1 MEYFNISL
9 DSTVTRTNLKSIS
22 DGNLYKTTKY
32 PIYIVCLLY
41 NDTITVVLAE
51 MNDNMVNVVT
61 GVIVLDFILFN
72 IYFLEWNLPFLTSS
86 RMYCVPFPVMDW
98 RTNLHICT
106 NICGGP
112 TVHTLVEF
120 LLYTHW

>member
-1 MEYFNISL
+1 MEHFNTSL
-9 DSTVTRTNLKSIS
+9 SSNVTRTNPKSIP
-22 DGNLYKTTKY
+22 DGNLCKTTKY

-41 NDTITVVLAE
+41 HDTITVVLAE

-61 GVIVLDFILFN
+61 GVIVLDFILLN

-86 RMYCVPFPVMDW
+86 CMYCVPFPVMDW
-98 RTNLHICT
+98 RTNLLICT

-112 TVHTLVEF
+112 TVHTLVEV
-120 LLYTHW
+120 LLHTH